1 MKRDQGRYARQAK
14 RGMNIVGTMGMAST
28 EDTWRAPSKSKNTS
42 PSAEQV
48 CSQEAIC
55 LIPLQVLFGL
65 KSKTRLQTVKWT
77 NMMGHNK
84 RQMVD
89 WFARE
94 VGGELLQ
101 IVGQECRK
109 RKTIFTWLMNGKKI
123 WEVPLV
129 LSLPA

>member
-1 MKRDQGRYARQAK
+1 MGR
-14 RGMNIVGTMGMAST
+14 
-28 EDTWRAPSKSKNTS
+28 
-42 PSAEQV
+42 
-48 CSQEAIC
+48 
-55 LIPLQVLFGL
+55 
-65 KSKTRLQTVKWT
+65 
-77 NMMGHNK
+77 NK